1 MNGWVLLTIGL
12 ISLGVVTV
20 AFAYVGY
27 VLYRLAKAGVHIV
40 RDYGP
45 PTAELAAKAYT
56 SEKLLG
62 QAGLQAEEL
71 AATLAHLQV
80 TLRRLQVVAD
90 AVQTALSPYQR
101 LRTYFGR

>member
-27 VLYRLAKAGVHIV
+27 VLYRLAKAGLHIA

-45 PTAELAAKAYT
+45 PAAALAGKAYT
-56 SEKLLG
+56 SEQLVG
-62 QAGLQAEEL
+62 QAGLHVEEL

-80 TLRRLQVVAD
+80 TLRRLQVVID
-90 AVQTALSPYQR
+90 AAQTALAPYQR
-101 LRTYFGR
+101 LRRYFGR